1 MTSASRAFT
10 EVVALLPDAVNPLAL
25 SSNESPFAP
34 LPSVQSALIASIGA
48 GNRYPESLPARLREL
63 IAGHLGARDE
73 QVIIGSGAAGVALQ
87 VLHAV
92 TSPGDRIVLASPTF
106 DGYPIFAEMARLASV
121 TVPLDS
127 HGHQDLEAMA
137 DAAAEARVVVLCRPH
152 NPTGTIESAAEV
164 ERFLQRIPVD
174 TIVMLDEA
182 YVEFLAAEHR
192 IDACSLVLRFPNV
205 VVLRTFSKAYGLAG
219 LRIGY
224 GLCAPD
230 LGRRLWAMQM
240 PYGTAVTSLVAV
252 AACFRAESQLNQRI
266 GHITAE
272 RRYFQRK
279 LRSMG
284 VYSTESHGN
293 FLYLP
298 PSTREWRNVF
308 HHGGLQV
315 RHYSDGAA
323 RITVGTRTS
332 TRAVLAA
339 LARTP

>member
-1 MTSASRAFT
+1 MTAASRAFT
-10 EVVALLPDAVNPLAL
+10 EAVALLPDAVNPLAL

-34 LPSVQSALIASIGA
+34 LPAVQSALIAAIGA
-48 GNRYPESLPARLREL
+48 GNRYPEFLPERLRQL
-63 IAGHLGARDE
+63 IAGHLDVQDE
-73 QVIIGSGAAGVALQ
+73 QVVIGSGAAGVALQ

-106 DGYPIFAEMARLASV
+106 DGYPIFAEMARLTSV
-121 TVPLDS
+121 AVPLDA
-127 HGHQDLEAMA
+127 HGHQDLDAMA
-137 DAAAEARVVVLCRPH
+137 DAATDARVVVLCRPH
-152 NPTGTIESAAEV
+152 NPTGTIESVAEI
-164 ERFLQRIPVD
+164 ERFLQRLPAD
-174 TIVMLDEA
+174 TIVILDEA
-182 YVEFLAAEHR
+182 YVEFLAGEHR
-192 IDACSLVLRFPNV
+192 IDACDLVVRYPNV

-230 LGRRLWAMQM
+230 LGRRLWTMQM

-252 AACFRAESQLNQRI
+252 AACLQAESQLNARI
-266 GHITAE
+266 RHITAE

-298 PSTREWRNVF
+298 PSIRLWRNVF
-308 HHGGLQV
+308 HQDGLQI
-315 RHYSDGAA
+315 RHYPDGAA

-339 LARTP
+339 LASTP